1 MNIGHLLVLGVLSV
15 NIVHAASLTVPSGY
29 KTVARTYSI
38 PPKIFFAIALTE
50 SRKRI
55 YGKKVM
61 PWPWTLNVEGRGYRY
76 KNRKQAWVAL
86 TKFLTQN
93 KIVDIGLMQ
102 VNWRYHGEKLKT
114 PWLALDPYH
123 NMRVSAK
130 ILSRCYKNK
139 GNWWVCVGRY
149 HSPGPKESQI
159 ARAESY
165 RQRVKEQ
172 YKRIS

>member
-1 MNIGHLLVLGVLSV
+1 VNAKHLIVLGLLSV
-15 NIVHAASLTVPSGY
+15 NIAYAANLRVPAGY
-29 KTVARTYSI
+29 QAVARSHGI

-50 SRKRI
+50 SRKKI
-55 YGKKVM
+55 YGEKVM
-61 PWPWTLNVEGRGYRY
+61 PWPWTLNVEGKGYRY

-86 TKFLTQN
+86 NKYISQN

-102 VNWRYHGEKLKT
+102 VNWRYHDEALKT

-139 GNWWVCVGRY
+139 RHWWLCVGRY
-149 HSPGPKESQI
+149 HSPGGKKSQR

-172 YKRIS
+172 YERIS